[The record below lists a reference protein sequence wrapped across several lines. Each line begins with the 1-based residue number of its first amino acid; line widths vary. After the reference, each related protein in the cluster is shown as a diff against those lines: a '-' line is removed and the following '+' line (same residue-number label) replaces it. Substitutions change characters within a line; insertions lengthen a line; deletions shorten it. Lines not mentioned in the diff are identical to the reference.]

1 MNLGIYKFVPREE
14 LNYKLA
20 VVFFILGMFGFLD
33 VSGRWNMFI
42 WPMAGVVLI
51 LNGFLN
57 ILVTGYVSV
66 FPGIKK
72 ASTSGMTFI
81 CTISYISVFTMFV
94 LFRGCIYEV
103 FNLPTDAVKNE
114 VMYFLALMFAYQV
127 YMCIGIKKPV
137 VTFFSL
143 GVVAAVI
150 TSNKKI
156 TDYLLVHGMSDFV
169 DEYSVFHF
177 ALFGY
182 FGIILIGI
190 FTYVVLKFTYNIP
203 YPRRMYDAVNKQE
216 NMFIR

>member
-1 MNLGIYKFVPREE
+1 MYLGIYKYVPREN

-20 VVFFILGMFGFLD
+20 IAFYILGIFGFLD
-33 VSGRWNMFI
+33 IRGVRSMFI
-42 WPMAGVVLI
+42 WPMAGTVLI

-57 ILVTGYVSV
+57 IIVAGYVSV

-72 ASTSGMTFI
+72 ASTIGITII
-81 CTISYISVFTMFV
+81 CTFAYLCVFTFFV
-94 LFRGCIYEV
+94 LFRGVMYDYL
-103 FNLPTDAVKNE
+103 NLPNYAVKSE

-137 VTFFSL
+137 ITFFSL

-150 TSNKKI
+150 TSNKDI
-156 TDYLLVHGMSDFV
+156 TDYLLTHGMDDMV
-169 DEYSVFHF
+169 DNLSVYHF
-177 ALFGY
+177 ALLGY

-190 FTYVVLKFTYNIP
+190 FTYVVLRLTYNIP

-216 NMFIR
+216 NMIV

>member
-1 MNLGIYKFVPREE
+1 MYLGIYKFVPREN

-20 VVFFILGMFGFLD
+20 TVFFILGLFGFMDIRGNGNL
-33 VSGRWNMFI
+33 FI
-42 WPMAGVVLI
+42 WPMAGTVLI

-57 ILVTGYVSV
+57 IIVAGYVSV

-72 ASTSGMTFI
+72 ASTIGITMI
-81 CTISYISVFTMFV
+81 CTFAYLCVFTVYV
-94 LFRGCIYEV
+94 LLRGFLYDS
-103 FNLPTDAVKNE
+103 FKLPTNAVKNE

-137 VTFFSL
+137 ITFFSL

-150 TSNKKI
+150 TSNKDI
-156 TDYLLVHGMSDFV
+156 TDYLLTHGMDDV
-169 DEYSVFHF
+169 VEKYSIYHF
-177 ALFGY
+177 ALLGY

-190 FTYVVLKFTYNIP
+190 FTYVILKLTYNIP

-216 NMFIR
+216 NMIV

>member
-1 MNLGIYKFVPREE
+1 MYLGIYKYVPREN

-20 VVFFILGMFGFLD
+20 TVFYLLGAFGFFD
-33 VSGRWNMFI
+33 IRGRGSLFI
-42 WPMAGVVLI
+42 WPMAATVLI

-57 ILVTGYVSV
+57 IIVAGYVSV

-72 ASTSGMTFI
+72 ASTSGITFI
-81 CTISYISVFTMFV
+81 CTISYLCVFTVYV
-94 LFRGCIYEV
+94 LFRGICYEYYK
-103 FNLPTDAVKNE
+103 LPTVAVKNE

-150 TSNKKI
+150 TSNKEI
-156 TDYLLVHGMSDFV
+156 TDYLLTHGMDDLV
-169 DEYSVFHF
+169 DNLSVYHF
-177 ALFGY
+177 ALLGY

-190 FTYVVLKFTYNIP
+190 FSYVVLRLTYNIP

-216 NMFIR
+216 NIIV

>member
-1 MNLGIYKFVPREE
+1 MYLGIYKYVPREN

-20 VVFFILGMFGFLD
+20 IVFYLLGAFGFFD
-33 VSGRWNMFI
+33 IRGRGSLFI
-42 WPMAGVVLI
+42 WPMAATVLI

-57 ILVTGYVSV
+57 ITVAGYVSV
-66 FPGIKK
+66 FPVIKK
-72 ASTSGMTFI
+72 ASTIGITMI
-81 CTISYISVFTMFV
+81 CTFAYLSVFTVYV
-94 LFRGCIYEV
+94 LFRGICYDYY
-103 FNLPTDAVKNE
+103 NLPADAVKNE

-150 TSNKKI
+150 TSNKDI
-156 TDYLLVHGMSDFV
+156 TDYLLTHGMDDFV
-169 DEYSVFHF
+169 EEFSVYHF
-177 ALFGY
+177 ALVGY

-190 FTYVVLKFTYNIP
+190 FTYVVLYLTYNIP

-216 NMFIR
+216 NIIV

>member
-1 MNLGIYKFVPREE
+1 MNIGIYKYVPREN

-20 VVFFILGMFGFLD
+20 ILFFILGGFGFFD
-33 VSGRWNMFI
+33 VRGQGSLFI
-42 WPMAGVVLI
+42 WPMAGIVLI

-57 ILVTGYVSV
+57 IIVAGYVAV

-72 ASTSGMTFI
+72 ASTFGITII
-81 CTISYISVFTMFV
+81 CTVSYLCVFTVYV
-94 LFRGCIYEV
+94 LLRGIIYEYYK
-103 FNLPTDAVKNE
+103 LPTEPVKNE

-137 VTFFSL
+137 ITFFSL

-150 TSNKKI
+150 TSNKDI
-156 TDYLLVHGMSDFV
+156 TDYLLMHGMDEFV
-169 DEYSVFHF
+169 EEFTVYHF

-190 FTYVVLKFTYNIP
+190 FSYIVLLLTYNIP
-203 YPRRMYDAVNKQE
+203 YPRRMYDSVNKQE
-216 NMFIR
+216 NIIV

>member
-1 MNLGIYKFVPREE
+1 MYLGIYKFVPREN

-20 VVFFILGMFGFLD
+20 IVFFIFGLLGFTDIG
-33 VSGRWNMFI
+33 GRWNMFI

-57 ILVTGYVSV
+57 IIVAGYVSV
-66 FPGIKK
+66 FPEIKK
-72 ASTSGMTFI
+72 ASTLGLTLI
-81 CTISYISVFTMFV
+81 CTVSYVFVFTVFV
-94 LFRGCIYEV
+94 LFRGYLYV
-103 FNLPTDAVKNE
+103 YFKLPTDAVKNE

-150 TSNKKI
+150 TSNKNI
-156 TDYLLVHGMSDFV
+156 TDYLLTHGMSDFV

-177 ALFGY
+177 ALLGY

-190 FTYVVLKFTYNIP
+190 FTYVVLKLTYNIP

-216 NMFIR
+216 NMIV